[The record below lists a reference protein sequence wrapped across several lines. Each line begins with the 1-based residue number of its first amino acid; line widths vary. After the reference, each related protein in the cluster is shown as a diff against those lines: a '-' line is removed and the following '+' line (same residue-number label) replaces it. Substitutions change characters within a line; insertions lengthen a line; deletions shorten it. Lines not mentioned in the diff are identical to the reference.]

1 VRRVRLLLFFFF
13 LRFRRILRVIPRDET
28 ISDVATTSSGSREE
42 TAEWNARVRVKRVE
56 VDASREEVREVR
68 VARFLFREKARRGIS
83 LSLSLSPVVS
93 AAAHFFP
100 SSRKCNA
107 LRGKRRGSSEGCA
120 WKRVARVAGELHR
133 SKNAWMIVRI
143 LRNAVVSRGSNVGD
157 EALFSA

>member
-1 VRRVRLLLFFFF
+1 MRRVRLLLFFFF

-120 WKRVARVAGELHR
+120 WKRVAGELHR

>member
-1 VRRVRLLLFFFF
+1 MRRVRLLLFFFF

-83 LSLSLSPVVS
+83 LSLSLSLS
-93 AAAHFFP
+93 LP
-100 SSRKCNA
+100 SSVCC
-107 LRGKRRGSSEGCA
+107 G
-120 WKRVARVAGELHR
+120 
-133 SKNAWMIVRI
+133 
-143 LRNAVVSRGSNVGD
+143 
-157 EALFSA
+157 ALFSIIA

>member
-1 VRRVRLLLFFFF
+1 M
-13 LRFRRILRVIPRDET
+13 
-28 ISDVATTSSGSREE
+28 
-42 TAEWNARVRVKRVE
+42 RVKRVE

-120 WKRVARVAGELHR
+120 WKRVAGELHR

>member
-1 VRRVRLLLFFFF
+1 M
-13 LRFRRILRVIPRDET
+13 
-28 ISDVATTSSGSREE
+28 
-42 TAEWNARVRVKRVE
+42 KRVE
-56 VDASREEVREVR
+56 VDASRDEVREVR
-68 VARFLFREKARRGIS
+68 VARFLFREKARRGI
-83 LSLSLSPVVS
+83 SLSLSPVVS

-120 WKRVARVAGELHR
+120 WKRVAGELHR
-133 SKNAWMIVRI
+133 SKNAWMLVRI

>member
-1 VRRVRLLLFFFF
+1 MRRVRLLLFFFF

-56 VDASREEVREVR
+56 VGASREEVREVR

-133 SKNAWMIVRI
+133 SKNAWMLVRI

>member
-1 VRRVRLLLFFFF
+1 MRRVRLLLFFFF

-120 WKRVARVAGELHR
+120 WKRVARVTGELHR

-143 LRNAVVSRGSNVGD
+143 LRNAVVSRVSNVGD

>member
-1 VRRVRLLLFFFF
+1 MRRVRLLLFFFF

-68 VARFLFREKARRGIS
+68 VARFLFREKACRGIS

>member
-1 VRRVRLLLFFFF
+1 MRLLLFFFF

-143 LRNAVVSRGSNVGD
+143 LRNAVVSRGSNAGD

>member
-1 VRRVRLLLFFFF
+1 MRRVRLLLFFFF

-56 VDASREEVREVR
+56 VDASRDEVREVR
-68 VARFLFREKARRGIS
+68 VARFLFREKARRGI
-83 LSLSLSPVVS
+83 SLSLSPVVS

>member
-1 VRRVRLLLFFFF
+1 MRRVRLLLFFFF

-83 LSLSLSPVVS
+83 LSLSPVVS

-133 SKNAWMIVRI
+133 SKNAWMLVRI

>member
-1 VRRVRLLLFFFF
+1 SRRNRHRVRRVRLLLFFFF

-83 LSLSLSPVVS
+83 LSLSL
-93 AAAHFFP
+93 P
-100 SSRKCNA
+100 SSVCC
-107 LRGKRRGSSEGCA
+107 G
-120 WKRVARVAGELHR
+120 
-133 SKNAWMIVRI
+133 
-143 LRNAVVSRGSNVGD
+143 
-157 EALFSA
+157 ALFSIIA

>member
-1 VRRVRLLLFFFF
+1 MRRVRLLLFFFF

-83 LSLSLSPVVS
+83 LSPLVS

>member
-1 VRRVRLLLFFFF
+1 MK
-13 LRFRRILRVIPRDET
+13 RFRCCNDELGESRRD
-28 ISDVATTSSGSREE
+28 GGG
-42 TAEWNARVRVKRVE
+42 NARVRVKRVE

-68 VARFLFREKARRGIS
+68 VARFLFREKRVVESLSLS
-83 LSLSLSPVVS
+83 LSLSLSPVVF

-100 SSRKCNA
+100 SRNA
-107 LRGKRRGSSEGCA
+107 ISLSEERGAGRPKDARG
-120 WKRVARVAGELHR
+120 KRVARVAGELHR

>member
-1 VRRVRLLLFFFF
+1 MRRVRLLLFFFF

-42 TAEWNARVRVKRVE
+42 TVEWNARVRVKRVE

-83 LSLSLSPVVS
+83 LSPLVS

>member
-1 VRRVRLLLFFFF
+1 M
-13 LRFRRILRVIPRDET
+13 
-28 ISDVATTSSGSREE
+28 
-42 TAEWNARVRVKRVE
+42 RVKRVE

-68 VARFLFREKARRGIS
+68 VARFLFREKARRGI
-83 LSLSLSPVVS
+83 SLSLSPVVS

>member
-1 VRRVRLLLFFFF
+1 MLLFFFF

-83 LSLSLSPVVS
+83 LSLSPVVS

-133 SKNAWMIVRI
+133 SKNAWMLVRI

>member
-1 VRRVRLLLFFFF
+1 MRRVRLLLFFFF

-83 LSLSLSPVVS
+83 LSLSPVVS

-107 LRGKRRGSSEGCA
+107 PRGKRRGSSEGCA

>member
-1 VRRVRLLLFFFF
+1 MRRVRLLLFFFF

-83 LSLSLSPVVS
+83 LSLSPVVS